1 MKKQVSFFVGA
12 LLLSIGIGG
21 CGGDGGEVNGPET
34 RGSIRVT
41 TATIGEDLD
50 PDGYTCRMD
59 RGVHSWH
66 LGINDT
72 EDFVDIPAGHHYVEL
87 TDVEDNCSV
96 GGKNPRTFQVYAN
109 LTAEVTFNVMCA
121 ALLGSLAVT
130 TVTDGDTLDP
140 DGYTITVDG
149 TQSRAIDAN
158 EFLTIPNL
166 PKGSHTIE
174 LSGIARNCTVLDSN
188 PRDISITVGVTTHE
202 SYHITCA
209 PALLDRITYVRS
221 GFRAN
226 YDVWVMQPDGS
237 NVTQI
242 TAHSATDNYPHV
254 SPDGTKILFTS
265 DRDGDDDIYVMNV
278 DGTNIAN
285 LTNSSDSE
293 TMGLWSPD
301 GSKIAFVGE
310 QNGNKDI
317 YIMNSDG
324 GNPQRLT
331 WDAGWDGW
339 PTWSPDGTKIAFSS
353 YRESRYQIYVM
364 DADGSKQHKLIN
376 SEDDDFSPTWSPD
389 GTKIAFTKVPLEGNA
404 DIYVM
409 NADGSNVQRL
419 TDNPAFDGN
428 CHWSPDGRRIAFA
441 STRDGYTE
449 IYVMYASGSGQTRRT
464 SVAAYHN
471 WPRWTPAR

>member
-1 MKKQVSFFVGA
+1 MKKPVSFFVGA

-41 TATIGEDLD
+41 
-50 PDGYTCRMD
+50 
-59 RGVHSWH
+59 
-66 LGINDT
+66 
-72 EDFVDIPAGHHYVEL
+72 
-87 TDVEDNCSV
+87 
-96 GGKNPRTFQVYAN
+96 
-109 LTAEVTFNVMCA
+109 
-121 ALLGSLAVT
+121 
-130 TVTDGDTLDP
+130 
-140 DGYTITVDG
+140 VDG

-158 EFLTIPNL
+158 EVLTIPNL

-188 PRDISITVGVTTHE
+188 PRDISITVGVTTHD

-209 PALLDRITYVRS
+209 PALLDRITYVRT
-221 GFRAN
+221 GFRGN

-237 NVTQI
+237 HVTQI

-310 QNGNKDI
+310 QNSPGVSRPT
-317 YIMNSDG
+317 IMTVVHRS
-324 GNPQRLT
+324 QARL
-331 WDAGWDGW
+331 
-339 PTWSPDGTKIAFSS
+339 PRRRSPGTPG
-353 YRESRYQIYVM
+353 SR
-364 DADGSKQHKLIN
+364 LI
-376 SEDDDFSPTWSPD
+376 
-389 GTKIAFTKVPLEGNA
+389 GL
-404 DIYVM
+404 
-409 NADGSNVQRL
+409 
-419 TDNPAFDGN
+419 
-428 CHWSPDGRRIAFA
+428 A
-441 STRDGYTE
+441 SLRGAR
-449 IYVMYASGSGQTRRT
+449 ASGITGRNT
-464 SVAAYHN
+464 STELVGA
-471 WPRWTPAR
+471 